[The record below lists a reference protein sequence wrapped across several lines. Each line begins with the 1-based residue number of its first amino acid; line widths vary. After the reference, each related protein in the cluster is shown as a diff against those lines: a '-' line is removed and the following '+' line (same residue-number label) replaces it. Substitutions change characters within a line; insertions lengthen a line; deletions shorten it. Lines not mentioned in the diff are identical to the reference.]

1 VALISAEV
9 GMPRKLGAGLLV
21 QGAVTK
27 VAAYTE
33 ESQRYA
39 WEEPGDVATVVR
51 QTVGVVAAI
60 TPSNVPLG
68 IALDKVVPALL
79 AGCTK
84 PSEVA
89 PRNAWALAEAS
100 HEAGLPPGVCNLVSG
115 RATNCPSPG
124 DRSRAKRR
132 PANPSRTD
140 HFARG
145 DQL

>member
-79 AGCTK
+79 AGCTVVLK
-84 PSEVA
+84 PREGGA
-89 PRNAWALAEAS
+89 AECV
-100 HEAGLPPGVCNLVSG
+100 GVG
-115 RATNCPSPG
+115 
-124 DRSRAKRR
+124 
-132 PANPSRTD
+132 
-140 HFARG
+140 
-145 DQL
+145 